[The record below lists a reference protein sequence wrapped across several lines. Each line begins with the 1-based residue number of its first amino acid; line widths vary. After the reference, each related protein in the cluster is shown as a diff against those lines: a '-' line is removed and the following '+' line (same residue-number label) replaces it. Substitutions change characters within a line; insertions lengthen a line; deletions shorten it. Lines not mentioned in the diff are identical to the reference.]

1 MKGRVSVP
9 GMETKMESRRE
20 QAMKNFR
27 EGYNCTQAVVLAH
40 SDLLGVETEQVLKL
54 CQSFGGG
61 MGRLR
66 QVCGTVSAMFI
77 VAGALTGSA
86 DPKDP
91 EGKKRNYDAVQRLAA
106 AFEAKNGSIVCRELL
121 GLDKKKSSVSEEY
134 RTGSTPEPRTEE
146 YYKKRPCLNLI
157 GDACDVLAEIFP
169 D

>member
-1 MKGRVSVP
+1 MDVR
-9 GMETKMESRRE
+9 MESRRE

-27 EGYNCTQAVVLAH
+27 EGYNCTQAVILAH
-40 SDLLGVETEQVLKL
+40 SDMLGVDTEQALKL

-66 QVCGTVSAMFI
+66 QVCGTVSAMFFI
-77 VAGALTGSA
+77 AGALTGSA

-91 EGKKRNYDAVQRLAA
+91 QGKKRNYDAVQRLAA

-169 D
+169 DK